1 LVANKFRFVL
11 ETLVLGPQLY
21 ELAALLL
28 EGAVD
33 FLLDNFFNLSDV
45 LLRVVQ
51 LFFILITLLDGI
63 HVQVGFLVEFLLEIS
78 ELRFG
83 LDQLSSE
90 SQDVGLALAAHV

>member
-1 LVANKFRFVL
+1 MNQQEKTVSLLVTPMWVCCA
-11 ETLVLGPQLY
+11 Y
-21 ELAALLL
+21 
-28 EGAVD
+28 
-33 FLLDNFFNLSDV
+33 
-45 LLRVVQ
+45 
-51 LFFILITLLDGI
+51 LDGI